1 MFFVLDEADDLI
13 KQKDELETDVKL
25 LKDLM
30 SPGHRTLLFSAT
42 FDTDAQKVAETFV
55 RTGYYFVSVGIM
67 NAAVDSVEHCFIPV
81 RIINIERV
89 ITRSI
94 RHSIFIKY

>member
-13 KQKDELETDVKL
+13 KQKDELETDVKM
-25 LKDLM
+25 LKDFM

-42 FDTDAQKVAETFV
+42 FDADAQKVAETFV

-67 NAAVDSVEHCFIPV
+67 NAAVDSVEHFFIPV
-81 RIINIERV
+81 SLELLKL
-89 ITRSI
+89 SG
-94 RHSIFIKY
+94 S